1 MEYIYIFRS
10 YTKDISLLKFG
21 YTSDIWL
28 RLSQYRTANPGIEIV
43 YIAQLSNAFELE
55 QIFHKQHSSVHGNE
69 WYSEDKLVAMMDYL
83 NSITHTKYNYE
94 PKVTIK
100 LTLKD
105 VVEEYQKGDS
115 DYVAWAIEKYDFL
128 EDAIQYLGYDKI
140 KEYDYSQ
147 TRIKRALLAF
157 SDRSKEVTI
166 KSLLEEYGLT
176 TGVSTPN
183 ERLKVIFSEIYT
195 KLGINKTPKAIDLEY
210 YFNVKPHTKII
221 NKIRYNGLIIL

>member
-43 YIAQLSNAFELE
+43 YIAQLPNAFELE

-83 NSITHTKYNYE
+83 NSITHTEYNYE

-115 DYVAWAIEKYDFL
+115 DYIAWAKEKYDFL
-128 EDAIQYLGYDKI
+128 EDAVQYLGYDKI
-140 KEYDYSQ
+140 AEYEYSQ

-157 SDRSKEVTI
+157 SDRGREVTI